1 MAEYSFT
8 PEYLTKDG
16 KPWFPVM
23 GEMHYSRYPQK
34 YWKESLCKM
43 KAGGVDI
50 VSSYVIWIHHEEIE
64 GSYDF
69 SGDRDLHAFAAA
81 CRDCGIK
88 LFLRIGPWCHGEVRN
103 GGFPDWLLKK
113 PFVNRTNDEEYFA
126 CVEKWYSKIYNM
138 VSEFLCADSNSDNT
152 IIGVQIENEYGHC
165 GGLHGEEGEAHMRR
179 LTEIARKVGFNVPL
193 FTATGWG
200 GAVTGGLLP
209 VMGGYC
215 DAPWDPR
222 TTEIE
227 PSGNYVFTHERNDHN
242 IGSDHGFGAGITFDL
257 SKFPYLTAELGGGL
271 QMTYHRRTEAAPADI
286 GAMSLVKLGSGV
298 NLLGYYMYHGGT
310 NPDGKLTTLQES
322 KATGSPNDLPEKSYD
337 FRAPVREYGQV
348 SDTLRELK
356 LLTWFVHNFND
367 EVCRTKA
374 IIPDDNPLN
383 PSDMKHLRYSF
394 RSDGKSGWLFVNNY
408 VRRNHLAE
416 HKGVKITV
424 PESVCPDGIT
434 FPPLDINDGDYFFLP
449 FNMRCGDDVIESA
462 TVTPLCR
469 IRSASGATK
478 DGSDVFVFYA
488 RENVTQESDATEFFR
503 FKDEAATGADTGKNA
518 DSRKDADNYK
528 DASTGKGADSRKGE
542 NATSKPKN
550 ILVLS
555 RKDSLNA
562 WKSASGALVITDGVL
577 MQNEFGEDVLTSR
590 GGMSFAVWPPLKKA
604 PVGFVYKGTVSKN
617 LYKDGLDLQFA
628 MYERES
634 ACSGGNVPDCVYAS
648 PAGETSNGIKY
659 HIDISSIVDF
669 LKSRAGQSDIQDCF
683 IRFFYEGNM
692 ARLYAT
698 VNGERKLIAD
708 NFFSGKE
715 YAWEIGLKR
724 FLSLNTDFS
733 ALELEIDAL
742 KKTEK
747 IFFESPIRMS
757 GSKVCRLLCTGF
769 EYERSIVIKID

>member
-1 MAEYSFT
+1 MSKYSFT

-23 GEMHYSRYPQK
+23 GEMHFSRYPQK

-43 KAGGVDI
+43 KAGGVDV

-69 SGDRDLHAFAAA
+69 SGDRDLRAFAAA

-113 PFVNRTNDEEYFA
+113 PFKIRDNDAEYFA
-126 CVEKWYSKIYNM
+126 CVEKWYSKIYSM
-138 VSEFLCADSNSDNT
+138 VSGFLCAENGDDNT
-152 IIGVQIENEYGHC
+152 IIGLQIENEFGHC
-165 GGLHGEEGEAHMRR
+165 GGLHGEEGEYHMRR
-179 LTEIARKVGFNVPL
+179 LTEIARKVGFNAPL

-222 TTEIE
+222 PTDIE
-227 PSGNYVFTHERNDHN
+227 PSGNYIFTHERNDHN
-242 IGSDHGFGAGITFDL
+242 IGSDYGFGAGITFDL

-271 QMTYHRRTEAAPADI
+271 QMTNHRRTEAAPEDI

-322 KATGSPNDLPEKSYD
+322 RETGYPNDLPVKSYD
-337 FRAPVREYGQV
+337 FRAPIREYGQV

-356 LLTWFVHNFND
+356 LLTYFVHDFND

-374 IIPDDNPLN
+374 VIPDDNPLN
-383 PSDMKHLRYSF
+383 PSDMEHLRYSF

-408 VRRNHLAE
+408 VRRNHCEE
-416 HKGVKITV
+416 HKNVTLSV
-424 PESVCPDGIT
+424 PPSVCPDSIT
-434 FPPLDINDGDYFFLP
+434 FPPLDISDRDYFFLP
-449 FNMRCGDDVIESA
+449 FNMKCGDAVIETAEA
-462 TVTPLCR
+462 TPFCR
-469 IRSASGATK
+469 IRSESEK
-478 DGSDVFVFYA
+478 DEDIFVFYA
-488 RENVTQESDATEFFR
+488 RKNMTQSSDATEFFR
-503 FKDEAATGADTGKNA
+503 FKG
-518 DSRKDADNYK
+518 
-528 DASTGKGADSRKGE
+528 ASTGKRANE
-542 NATSKPKN
+542 NAKN

-555 RKDSLNA
+555 RKDALNA
-562 WKSASGALVITDGVL
+562 WKSASGSLIITDGVL
-577 MQNEFGEDVLTSR
+577 MQNESGEDVLSGR
-590 GGMSFAVWPPLKKA
+590 QEIRFAAYPPLKKV
-604 PVGFVYKGTVSKN
+604 PTGFAYKGTVSKN
-617 LYKDGLDLQFA
+617 LYKDGTDFQFA
-628 MYERES
+628 VYENES
-634 ACSGGNVPDCVYAS
+634 CCDVRNLPGCVYAS
-648 PAGETSNGIKY
+648 EAESIPGGKKFRV
-659 HIDISSIVDF
+659 DVSSIVDF
-669 LKSRAGQSDIQDCF
+669 LRKNNGENGFDDCF
-683 IRFFYEGNM
+683 IRFFYEGNK

-708 NFFSGKE
+708 NFFSGAE

-724 FLSLNTDFS
+724 FLHLDTDFS
-733 ALELEIDAL
+733 ALELEIDTL
-742 KKTEK
+742 KKTDE
-747 IFFESPIRMS
+747 IFFESPVRMT
-757 GSKVCRLLCTGF
+757 GGKVCRLLCTGF
-769 EYERSIVIKID
+769 EYEWSCVLK

>member
-1 MAEYSFT
+1 MSKYSFT

-23 GEMHYSRYPQK
+23 GEMHFSRYPQK

-43 KAGGVDI
+43 KAGGVDV

-69 SGDRDLHAFAAA
+69 SGDRDLRAFAAA

-113 PFVNRTNDEEYFA
+113 PFKIRDNDEEYFA
-126 CVEKWYSKIYNM
+126 CVEKWYSKIYSM
-138 VSEFLCADSNSDNT
+138 VSGFLCAESGDDNT
-152 IIGVQIENEYGHC
+152 IIGLQIENEFGHC

-222 TTEIE
+222 PTEIE
-227 PSGNYVFTHERNDHN
+227 PSGNYIFTHERNDHN
-242 IGSDHGFGAGITFDL
+242 IGSDHGFGDGITFDL

-271 QMTYHRRTEAAPADI
+271 QMTNHRRTEAAPEDI

-322 KATGSPNDLPEKSYD
+322 RETGYPNDLPVKSYD
-337 FRAPVREYGQV
+337 FRAPIREYGQV

-356 LLTWFVHNFND
+356 LLTYFVHDFND
-367 EVCRTKA
+367 EICCTKA
-374 IIPDDNPLN
+374 VIPEENPLN
-383 PSDMKHLRYSF
+383 PSDMAHLRYSF
-394 RSDGKSGWLFVNNY
+394 RSNGNSGWLFVNNY
-408 VRRNHLAE
+408 VRRNHCAE
-416 HKGVKITV
+416 HKNVTLSV
-424 PESVCPDGIT
+424 PPAVCPDEVS
-434 FPPLDINDGDYFFLP
+434 FPPMDIRDGDYFFLP
-449 FNMRCGDDVIESA
+449 FNMKCGKDVIETA
-462 TVTPLCR
+462 EVTPFCR
-469 IRSASGATK
+469 IPSASGK
-478 DGSDVFVFYA
+478 NGDENEEIYVFYA
-488 RENVTQESDATEFFR
+488 RENVTSPDDFFR
-503 FKDEAATGADTGKNA
+503 FKGDSSKDATGVNSADTCKDATGATNCKGADTGA
-518 DSRKDADNYK
+518 TGATNYK
-528 DASTGKGADSRKGE
+528 DA
-542 NATSKPKN
+542 KN

-555 RKDSLNA
+555 RKDALNA
-562 WKSASGALVITDGVL
+562 WKSASGSLIITDGYL
-577 MQNEFGEDVLTSR
+577 MQNEFGEDVLSGR
-590 GGMSFAVWPPLKKA
+590 GEIRFAAYPPLKKV
-604 PVGFVYKGTVSKN
+604 PSGFVYKGSVSKN
-617 LYKDGLDLQFA
+617 LYKDGTDFQFA
-628 MYERES
+628 VYENES
-634 ACSGGNVPDCVYAS
+634 CCDVRNFPGCVYAS
-648 PAGETSNGIKY
+648 EAESIPGGKKFRV
-659 HIDISSIVDF
+659 DVSSVADF
-669 LKSRAGQSDIQDCF
+669 LRRKQGENGFCDCF
-683 IRFFYEGNM
+683 IRFFYEGNK

-708 NFFSGKE
+708 NFFSGTE

-724 FLSLNTDFS
+724 FLQLNTDFS
-733 ALELEIDAL
+733 ALELEIDTL
-742 KKTEK
+742 KKTDE
-747 IFFESPIRMS
+747 IFFESPVHMT
-757 GSKVCRLLCTGF
+757 GGKVCRLLCTGF
-769 EYERSIVIKID
+769 EYEWSCVLQSD

>member
-1 MAEYSFT
+1 MANYSFT

-16 KPWFPVM
+16 KPWFPIM
-23 GEMHYSRYPQK
+23 GEMHYSRYPEK

-69 SGDRDLHAFAAA
+69 SGDRDLRAFAAA
-81 CRDCGIK
+81 CRECGIK
-88 LFLRIGPWCHGEVRN
+88 LFLRIGPWCHAEVRN

-113 PFVNRTNDEEYFA
+113 PFVSRTNDEHYFE
-126 CVEKWYSKIYNM
+126 CVEKWYAKIYSM
-138 VSEFLCADSNSDNT
+138 VSDFLCADDKSDNT
-152 IIGVQIENEYGHC
+152 VIGVQIENEYGHC
-165 GGLHGEEGEAHMRR
+165 GGMNGDEGEEHMRR
-179 LTEIARKVGFNVPL
+179 LTELARKVGFNVPL

-200 GAVTGGLLP
+200 GAMTGGLLP

-227 PSGNYVFTHERNDHN
+227 PSGNYIFTHERNDHN

-322 KATGSPNDLPEKSYD
+322 KATGSPNDLPVKNYD

-356 LLTWFVHNFND
+356 LLTWFVHDFND
-367 EVCRTKA
+367 DICTTKA
-374 IIPDDNPLN
+374 IIPDDNPLD
-383 PSDMKHLRYSF
+383 PSDMTNLRYSF

-416 HKGVKITV
+416 HKAVTISV
-424 PESVCPDGIT
+424 PKSVCPDGIT
-434 FPPLDINDGDYFFLP
+434 FPPLDISDGDYFFLP
-449 FNMRCGDDVIESA
+449 FNMKCGSDVIESA
-462 TVTPLCR
+462 TATPLCR
-469 IRSASGATK
+469 IRRESGATNG
-478 DGSDVFVFYA
+478 GSDMYVFYA
-488 RENVTQESDATEFFR
+488 RANVTQASASNEEFFR
-503 FKDEAATGADTGKNA
+503 FKDEAAEGATGVSSSNGAG
-518 DSRKDADNYK
+518 S
-528 DASTGKGADSRKGE
+528 GKGA
-542 NATSKPKN
+542 KN

-555 RKDSLNA
+555 RKDALNA
-562 WKSASGALVITDGVL
+562 WKTSSGALVITDGVL
-577 MQNEFGEDVLTSR
+577 MQNEFGEDVLSGR
-590 GGMSFAVWPPLKKA
+590 GGMRFAVYPPLKKA
-604 PVGFVYKGTVSKN
+604 PVGFVYKGSVSKN
-617 LYKDGLDLQFA
+617 LYKDGEDFKFA
-628 MYERES
+628 VYEREAVYS
-634 ACSGGNVPDCVYAS
+634 YGAVPGCVYSSA
-648 PAGETSNGIKY
+648 AGETSSGIKLR
-659 HIDISSIVDF
+659 IDVSSLVDF
-669 LKSRAGQSDIQDCF
+669 LRGRADNSDINDCF

-724 FLSLNTDFS
+724 FLPLNTDFS

-742 KKTEK
+742 KKSEG
-747 IFFESPIRMS
+747 IFFESPVRMS
-757 GSKVCRLLCTGF
+757 GNKICRLVCTGY
-769 EYERSIVIKID
+769 EYEWSVVLQND

>member
-1 MAEYSFT
+1 MSEYSFT

-23 GEMHYSRYPQK
+23 GEMHFSRYPQK

-43 KAGGVDI
+43 KAGGVDV

-69 SGDRDLHAFAAA
+69 SGDRDLRAFAAA

-113 PFVNRTNDEEYFA
+113 PFKIRDNDEEYFA
-126 CVEKWYSKIYNM
+126 CVEKWYSKIYSM
-138 VSEFLCADSNSDNT
+138 VSGFLCAENGDDNT
-152 IIGVQIENEYGHC
+152 IIGIQIENEFGHC
-165 GGLHGEEGEAHMRR
+165 GGLHGEEGEYHMRR
-179 LTEIARKVGFNVPL
+179 LTEIARKVGFNAPL

-222 TTEIE
+222 PTDIE
-227 PSGNYVFTHERNDHN
+227 PSGNYIFTHERNDHN
-242 IGSDHGFGAGITFDL
+242 IGSDYGFGAGITFEL

-271 QMTYHRRTEAAPADI
+271 QMTNHRRTEAAPEDI

-322 KATGSPNDLPEKSYD
+322 KETGSPNDLPEKSYD

-356 LLTWFVHNFND
+356 LLTWFVHDFND

-374 IIPDDNPLN
+374 IIPEDNPLN
-383 PSDMKHLRYSF
+383 PSDMAHLRYSF

-408 VRRNHLAE
+408 VRRNHCEE
-416 HKGVKITV
+416 HKNVTLSV
-424 PESVCPDGIT
+424 PPSVCPDGIT
-434 FPPLDINDGDYFFLP
+434 FPPLDIKDGDYFFLP
-449 FNMRCGDDVIESA
+449 FNMKCGDVVIESA
-462 TVTPLCR
+462 TVTPFCR
-469 IRSASGATK
+469 IH
-478 DGSDVFVFYA
+478 DLYVFYA
-488 RENVTQESDATEFFR
+488 RENVIQSSDAAEFFC
-503 FKDEAATGADTGKNA
+503 FKEGM
-518 DSRKDADNYK
+518 
-528 DASTGKGADSRKGE
+528 STSE
-542 NATSKPKN
+542 NKKN

-555 RKDSLNA
+555 RKDALNA
-562 WKSASGALVITDGVL
+562 WKTASGALLITDGVL
-577 MQNEFGEDVLTSR
+577 MQNVFGEDVLSGR
-590 GGMSFAVWPPLKKA
+590 FGMRFAVYPPLKKA
-604 PVGFVYKGTVSKN
+604 PVGFSYKGTVSKN
-617 LYKDGLDLQFA
+617 LYKDGTDIKFA
-628 MYERES
+628 VYERES
-634 ACSGGNVPDCVYAS
+634 AYSCGTVPGCVYAS
-648 PAGETSNGIKY
+648 AAGETPTGIKLR
-659 HIDISSIVDF
+659 IDISSIIDF
-669 LKSRAGQSDIQDCF
+669 LRSRAAEADIHDCF
-683 IRFFYEGNM
+683 IRFFYEGNK

-708 NFFSGKE
+708 NFFSGAE

-724 FLSLNTDFS
+724 FLQLNTDFS
-733 ALELEIDAL
+733 ALELEIDTL
-742 KKTEK
+742 KKTDE
-747 IFFESPIRMS
+747 IFFESPVHMT
-757 GSKVCRLLCTGF
+757 GGKVCRLLCTGF
-769 EYERSIVIKID
+769 EYEWSCVLQSD